1 MADISQYDISKSDT
15 YPDRGAEYVAKST
28 SRSKSSRVLNHSEFH
43 ILLAL
48 ADGERHGY
56 GIMQEVDERSGGS
69 VRLGP
74 GTLYGAI
81 KRMLADGL
89 IRESADRPASEDD
102 DRRRRCYYRLTK
114 HGRAVAIE
122 EAERLA
128 ALVRVAE
135 AKRLVGA
142 KIPSAAGGA

>member
-1 MADISQYDISKSDT
+1 MVEPIRREK
-15 YPDRGAEYVAKST
+15 
-28 SRSKSSRVLNHSEFH
+28 RVEPLNHSEFQ

-56 GIMQEVDERSGGS
+56 GIMQEVEEKSAGT

-81 KRMLADGL
+81 KRMIAAGL
-89 IRESADRPASEDD
+89 IEESAKRPISKNDD
-102 DRRRRCYYRLTK
+102 QRRRCYYRLTRL
-114 HGRAVAIE
+114 GRKIAAE

-135 AKRLVGA
+135 AKRLMGG
-142 KIPSAAGGA
+142 KTPSVAGGA

>member
-1 MADISQYDISKSDT
+1 MAEPIRRQKRAQ
-15 YPDRGAEYVAKST
+15 PV
-28 SRSKSSRVLNHSEFH
+28 NHSEFQ

-56 GIMQEVDERSGGS
+56 GIMQEVEARSAGT

-81 KRMLADGL
+81 KRMLAAGL
-89 IRESADRPASEDD
+89 IEESAKRPVSEDD
-102 DRRRRCYYRLTK
+102 DERRRCYYRLTRL
-114 HGRAVAIE
+114 GRRIAVK
-122 EAERLA
+122 EAQRLA

-135 AKRLVGA
+135 AKQLVGRTTPA
-142 KIPSAAGGA
+142 VLGDA

>member
-1 MADISQYDISKSDT
+1 V
-15 YPDRGAEYVAKST
+15 AEPIRRQKRAQP
-28 SRSKSSRVLNHSEFH
+28 LNHSEFH

-56 GIMQEVDERSGGS
+56 GIMQEVEARSAGT

-81 KRMLADGL
+81 KRLLAAGL
-89 IRESADRPASEDD
+89 IEESARRPVAKHDD
-102 DRRRRCYYRLTK
+102 QRRRCYYRLTRF
-114 HGRAVAIE
+114 GRAVAAE

-135 AKRLVGA
+135 AKRLVNSHV
-142 KIPSAAGGA
+142 PSVSGGA

>member
-1 MADISQYDISKSDT
+1 MTKRLDA
-15 YPDRGAEYVAKST
+15 AK
-28 SRSKSSRVLNHSEFH
+28 LPPPMNHGEFH

-48 ADGERHGY
+48 ADHERHGY
-56 GIMQEVDERSGGS
+56 GIMKEVAARSTGT

-81 KRMLADGL
+81 KRMLAAGL
-89 IRESADRPASEDD
+89 IEVSAVRPVADSDD
-102 DRRRRCYYRLTK
+102 QRRRCYYRLTAF
-114 HGRAVAIE
+114 GRTVATE

-135 AKRLVGA
+135 AKRLVRNQL
-142 KIPSAAGGA
+142 PSVAGGAP

>member
-1 MADISQYDISKSDT
+1 MRMTKTTGKQKPAQPLS
-15 YPDRGAEYVAKST
+15 
-28 SRSKSSRVLNHSEFH
+28 HSEFH

-56 GIMQEVDERSGGS
+56 GIMQEVETRSAGAT
-69 VRLGP
+69 RLGP

-81 KRMLADGL
+81 KRMLAAGL
-89 IRESADRPASEDD
+89 IEESANRPVAKDD
-102 DRRRRCYYRLTK
+102 DQRRRCYYRLTRF
-114 HGRAVAIE
+114 GRKIVVE

-135 AKRLVGA
+135 AKQLVGRR
-142 KIPSAAGGA
+142 IPLITGDV

>member
-1 MADISQYDISKSDT
+1 MAEPIRRQK
-15 YPDRGAEYVAKST
+15 GAPP
-28 SRSKSSRVLNHSEFH
+28 LNHCEFQ

-56 GIMQEVDERSGGS
+56 GIMQEVETRSGGT

-81 KRMLADGL
+81 KRMLAAGL
-89 IRESADRPASEDD
+89 IEESAKRPVAKHDD
-102 DRRRRCYYRLTK
+102 QRRRCYYRLTRL
-114 HGRAVAIE
+114 GRAVAAE

-135 AKRLVGA
+135 AKRLV
-142 KIPSAAGGA
+142 KSPSPLVAGDA